1 MMITVTE
8 YAELQSYDLTAIS
21 GIKKRYVSQA
31 TLDWLIENYQNWA
44 PADSEVEPILTD
56 FRKNSFRLG
65 AYVGYIQSP
74 YNDERIQIYP
84 KIELGDGG
92 LKASQA
98 ILKKMLDVV
107 YDLNARELSNADLD
121 HQNLPLHEWIITKFL
136 NELEKLLHIGLKR
149 DYELVE
155 ESQPFVKGRLLL
167 AQQIRKGPGQ
177 EAIFN
182 LEYDE
187 FLFNGIENCLIHTA
201 LQYVLALT
209 ENNDSLLRAYDFS
222 QMLENIPIVENP
234 IDEFIKWREDRL
246 LDYYSG
252 IKPWCEII
260 LTHISPSFQY
270 GAHQGISLLFSMP
283 HLFEKYVAK
292 LLKVKKGLSL
302 HVQPSQR
309 TLIKHQ
315 PKESKQQ
322 QWFKLEP
329 DLAIRD
335 KVNFKVIV
343 DTKWK
348 LINQSKNTSQD
359 KYGISQADLYQMFA
373 YGHKYLNASGTIV
386 LIYPMHSKFTVPL
399 PIFNFSDQL
408 SLYVIPFDL
417 LKENL
422 VHENLIEQII

>member
-21 GIKKRYVSQA
+21 GLKKRYVSQA
-31 TLDWLIENYQNWA
+31 TLDWLIENYQNWI
-44 PADSEVEPILTD
+44 PEDSEAEPILTD
-56 FRKNSFRLG
+56 FKKNSFRLG

-74 YNDERIQIYP
+74 YNDEKIQIYP
-84 KIELGDGG
+84 KIELGDDG
-92 LKASQA
+92 LIESQA

-136 NELEKLLHIGLKR
+136 NELEQLLHIGLKR

-155 ESQPFVKGRLLL
+155 ESQPFIKGRLLL

-177 EAIFN
+177 EVIFN
-182 LEYDE
+182 LEYDK
-187 FLFNGIENCLIHTA
+187 FLFNGIENRLINTA

-222 QMLENIPIVENP
+222 QMLESIPVVKNP
-234 IDEFIKWREDRL
+234 IDEFFKWREDRL

-302 HVQPSQR
+302 HVQPNQR

-315 PKESKQQ
+315 PKESKLQ

-335 KVNFKVIV
+335 KVNFKVII

-359 KYGISQADLYQMFA
+359 KYGINQADLYQMFA
-373 YGHKYLNASGTIV
+373 YGQKYLEGKGKIV
-386 LIYPMHSKFTVPL
+386 LIYPKHQKLHEHL
-399 PIFNFSDQL
+399 PVFNFSDEL
-408 SLYVIPFDL
+408 NLYVIPFDL
-417 LKENL
+417 QAGQL
-422 VHENLIEQII
+422 VEQNLIEELT